1 MKNQNLSNLLSKISL
16 ITSTIEDHVNR
27 RFNRILV
34 NNSTVFAGCLAITS
48 PKNVGGGTSSTSGE
62 SGLTGSSDMV
72 ANTAHINDADSN
84 DDDGLSDDGDLDYS
98 QKFSGGEFAH
108 HNHHH
113 NAHSPNDHGSSEHL
127 NDDMFIEASVKL
139 QTSID
144 KVMNKFEELS
154 SQFPDAQ
161 VQLIMKLEE
170 TEKAYAELRAKL
182 DAAEAE
188 SRERVEE
195 LQAKIDNLEGLVN
208 AHEMDKDAQMRRLA
222 ALEDDLADANK
233 QLENARNQIEC
244 DKYELSSLENLRKDW
259 EAQRSCLT
267 RDLQDSDLKGS
278 IFYSYFFCRSLII
291 TNYSR

>member
-108 HNHHH
+108 QNHHH
-113 NAHSPNDHGSSEHL
+113 HSPNDHGSNEHL

-170 TEKAYAELRAKL
+170 TEKAYGELRAKL

-222 ALEDDLADANK
+222 ALEEDLADANK

-278 IFYSYFFCRSLII
+278 FFSSFYRSLIVI
-291 TNYSR
+291 TNYSN